1 VFNQKIH
8 MCNSSSIKDQS
19 GYKVTCSII
28 NSTSKLQS
36 LSTCATYLH
45 LSTKIFFNLYNA
57 YTMKTK
63 KKNDWSIGR
72 RKHAILGWAM
82 SFKILAADR
91 PLRSTH
97 PVVITHQNLSA
108 PNPNVKI
115 RNHHVLLHTPNP
127 YVQIR
132 ITTTI
137 SSPNPSHHQISKSWI
152 TIGCSPLHIPNRK
165 NTGQSRPAKGR
176 AAQGQRS
183 RQEPTATQGQAR
195 TMPSAAWLPA
205 YRVGRAGPGCHH
217 EGPPSRSREQEL

>member
-1 VFNQKIH
+1 

-137 SSPNPSHHQISKSWI
+137 SSPKPS
-152 TIGCSPLHIPNRK
+152 C
-165 NTGQSRPAKGR
+165 NTLG
-176 AAQGQRS
+176 
-183 RQEPTATQGQAR
+183 
-195 TMPSAAWLPA
+195 
-205 YRVGRAGPGCHH
+205 VCHSLSS
-217 EGPPSRSREQEL
+217 EFELKYDRLSEDDNVKVHLWRWA